1 MNPKIKLEFA
11 KTFDINEDFVSL
23 AHGKVQDKLRQHFS
37 GMELEI
43 LSEVTLFNVLSII
56 NIGKPSNI
64 FFAVAIGKLG
74 DDILD
79 HVFKYF
85 DDLPEIVGI
94 GKYDYDI
101 ADEIEAGGN

>member
-1 MNPKIKLEFA
+1 MNNKRRNEFA

-23 AHGKVQDKLRQHFS
+23 AHGKVQEKLREHFS
-37 GMELEI
+37 GIKLET
-43 LSEVTLFNVLSII
+43 LLEVTLFNVLSII

-85 DDLPEIVGI
+85 DNLPEIVEL